1 MGKNKKQLSF
11 TFVLSASFI
20 FLILLPIF
28 SRSDKEIKR
37 ENKPI
42 KKRIARF
49 DYLIAPKNPVILKA
63 HNDATENSF
72 LIAQSQL
79 DPYLMVYKGLNRR
92 KKARFVPGEVVV
104 RFNEGL
110 SAEGIKDFAKKMGGR
125 IKKSSKYANFEI
137 ISLPED
143 MDVLDAVRRLSSQPG
158 VIYAEPNYIRYA
170 HFTPNDRYFHYQWH
184 LQKINI
190 EEAWDINFGAD
201 PSVIVAVID
210 TGVAYENYKQFRKG
224 TDLEG
229 TNFIPGFDF
238 VDNDNHPDD
247 EGDGMMGHGTFV
259 TGTIAQ
265 TTNNAFGIAGIAFN
279 ATIMPLRILDAD
291 GTGTTA
297 DLAEALYF
305 ATLNGASVI
314 NMSLGGPDPSSEE
327 EEAIR
332 FAYNSGVVLVASAG
346 NDRDAENPPSD
357 VDYPARYKQV
367 LAVGATDYN
376 NNVTF
381 YSNAG
386 AGLDIVAPGGDTTAD
401 LNDDD
406 YGDGILQQ
414 SFLIPDYGDFYYF
427 FLQGTSFSAP
437 HISGIAA
444 LLISQYGL
452 TEPEM
457 IYDALRYTTIDL
469 GTKGKD
475 NDNGY
480 GLANARNILKAMGID
495 N

>member
-1 MGKNKKQLSF
+1 MKKNKKQLVF
-11 TFVLSASFI
+11 LLFLSICFI
-20 FLILLPIF
+20 LFLLSPIF
-28 SRSDKEIKR
+28 SQSEKEIKR
-37 ENKPI
+37 EKELS
-42 KKRIARF
+42 KQRKVRV

-63 HNDATENSF
+63 QNNSMGNSS
-72 LIAQSQL
+72 LIAQSNF
-79 DPYLMVYKGLNRR
+79 DPYLMSYKGLNRR
-92 KKARFVPGEVVV
+92 KSARFVPGEIVV

-110 SAEGIKDFAKKMGGR
+110 SAEGIKDFAKDIGGKVR
-125 IKKSSKYANFEI
+125 KSSKYTNFEI
-137 ISLPED
+137 ITLPEN
-143 MDVLDAVRRLSSQPG
+143 MNVLDAVRWLSSQPE

-170 HFTPNDRYFHYQWH
+170 HFTPNDRYFHLQWH

-210 TGVAYENYKQFRKG
+210 TGVAYENYGIFRRA

-229 TNFIPGFDF
+229 TRFVPGYDF
-238 VDNDNHPDD
+238 VDNDNHPND
-247 EGDGMMGHGTFV
+247 EGDGVIGHGTFV

-279 ATIMPLRILDAD
+279 ASIMPLRILDVD

-297 DLAEALYF
+297 DLADAIIF

-314 NMSLGGPDPSSEE
+314 NMSLGGTDPSQVE
-327 EEAIR
+327 EEAVR
-332 FAYNSGVVLVASAG
+332 FAYNSGVVMVASAG
-346 NDRDAENPPSD
+346 NERDAVNPPND
-357 VDYPARYKQV
+357 VDYPARYMQV

-376 NNVTF
+376 NNITF
-381 YSNAG
+381 YSNG
-386 AGLDIVAPGGDTTAD
+386 GPGLDIVAPGGDSTVD

-414 SFLIPDYGDFYYF
+414 AFLVPDYDEFYYF

-437 HISGIAA
+437 HIAGVAA

-452 TEPEM
+452 TNPEM
-457 IYDALRYTTIDL
+457 IYDALRYTAVDL
-469 GTKGKD
+469 GDKGKD
-475 NDNGY
+475 NDNGH
-480 GLANARNILKAMGID
+480 GLVSARNILKAMGID